1 MAVTVDSRMDRF
13 LYVARD
19 EHGKRVSGAISAF
32 SRTAAWSRLTDERRL
47 AVVSLDHARARGGS
61 YEMIAARLAHWSYG
75 FLTLRAKLLFYR
87 QIAKFMRHG
96 IPIEEGLE
104 LCSQTARTPRF
115 RDVLR
120 AVKFDVMRGRP
131 FSEALSNHEE
141 FGRIEIAMVRSGEK
155 GAGFPTVLERIA
167 FLLGRQNR
175 LTNKLLTALV
185 YPVIIGLASMGFVVF
200 ITTSFVPQFTRFA
213 GQFGAGIPGGL
224 SQLVSLG
231 HFISS
236 PLEVTLALAF
246 LVILGVLARWLLRL
260 PRLAIRVDEFTLKI
274 WLVGRIRRLAIRSM
288 FARLYSSLYAA
299 GVPVVTALDM
309 IIDATTSPIYRRV
322 FAQVRETM
330 IADGGKIGQHLQK
343 SKWFESDFVALVR
356 AGEESAS
363 LVESLDTIAEE
374 DDVEIDN
381 LTEVL
386 SRTFEPI
393 FILVMGV
400 LVGYLVVT
408 VYGSI
413 YWLYGRIR

>member
-1 MAVTVDSRMDRF
+1 MAVAVDARMERYLF
-13 LYVARD
+13 VAKD
-19 EHGKRVSGAISAF
+19 EQGKRVSGALSAIS
-32 SRTAAWSRLTDERRL
+32 RPAAWTRLTDERHL
-47 AVVSLDHARARGGS
+47 AVVSLDLARARGGS

-75 FLTLRAKLLFYR
+75 FLTLRSKLLFFR

-96 IPIEEGLE
+96 IPIEEALE
-104 LCSQTARTPRF
+104 LCSETARTPRF

-120 AVKFDVMRGRP
+120 AVKYDVMRGRP
-131 FSEALSNHEE
+131 LSEALSHHEE
-141 FGRIEIAMVRSGEK
+141 FGRVEIAMVRSGEK
-155 GAGFPTVLERIA
+155 GAGFPKVLERVA
-167 FLLGRQNR
+167 FLLSRQNR

-185 YPVIIGLASMGFVVF
+185 YPAIIALTSALFVVF
-200 ITTSFVPQFTRFA
+200 ITTNFVPQFAKFA

-224 SQLVSLG
+224 SQLVDVG
-231 HFISS
+231 HFIAS
-236 PLEVTLALAF
+236 PLEITLALAF
-246 LVILGVLARWLLRL
+246 LVMVGVCLRWLIAL
-260 PRLAIRVDEFTLKI
+260 PGLALRVDEVTLKI

-299 GVPVVTALDM
+299 GVPVITALDM

-343 SKWFESDFVALVR
+343 SPWFDRDFVALVR

-381 LTEVL
+381 LTEAL

-393 FILVMGV
+393 MILVMGG
-400 LVGYLVVT
+400 LVGYLVTT

>member
-1 MAVTVDSRMDRF
+1 
-13 LYVARD
+13 
-19 EHGKRVSGAISAF
+19 
-32 SRTAAWSRLTDERRL
+32 
-47 AVVSLDHARARGGS
+47 
-61 YEMIAARLAHWSYG
+61 
-75 FLTLRAKLLFYR
+75 
-87 QIAKFMRHG
+87 
-96 IPIEEGLE
+96 
-104 LCSQTARTPRF
+104 
-115 RDVLR
+115 
-120 AVKFDVMRGRP
+120 
-131 FSEALSNHEE
+131 
-141 FGRIEIAMVRSGEK
+141 
-155 GAGFPTVLERIA
+155 
-167 FLLGRQNR
+167 
-175 LTNKLLTALV
+175 
-185 YPVIIGLASMGFVVF
+185 
-200 ITTSFVPQFTRFA
+200 
-213 GQFGAGIPGGL
+213 
-224 SQLVSLG
+224 
-231 HFISS
+231 
-236 PLEVTLALAF
+236 
-246 LVILGVLARWLLRL
+246 
-260 PRLAIRVDEFTLKI
+260 
-274 WLVGRIRRLAIRSM
+274 M